1 MNLNVIQQMQVLR
14 GVYGN
19 EDTVTMRTLLSDRR
33 RILGLFLC
41 LPILLSVNC
50 SPSAEELRERQLLHD
65 RFVDIILNSPEKWNE
80 TRKGIA
86 HPSLSGLY
94 LKDAVL
100 QGLDLSG
107 VDLTGARIENV
118 HFIDC
123 NLSYLKT
130 KGTVFTRVRIENSEV
145 RVLEISLGS
154 VIEDSVIIESNVRY
168 LSILGIKGRL
178 ENVTFVNCDLSS
190 ILFSSAVIRNV
201 TIVNSTLRGGGI
213 ALLDEVTNLVIKD
226 SDITGLKYR
235 AYQPG
240 ADIHI
245 INSHPCSGP
254 WIQFCE

>member
-65 RFVDIILNSPEKWNE
+65 RFVDVILNSPEKWNE

-123 NLSYLKT
+123 NLNHLITEETIFS
-130 KGTVFTRVRIENSEV
+130 GVRIERSEIA
-145 RVLEISLGS
+145 VLKLRRST
-154 VIEDSVIIESNVRY
+154 VAEDSFFIDSNVRD
-168 LSILGIKGRL
+168 LMVLGTGRL

-201 TIVNSTLRGGGI
+201 TIVNSTLRGGTI